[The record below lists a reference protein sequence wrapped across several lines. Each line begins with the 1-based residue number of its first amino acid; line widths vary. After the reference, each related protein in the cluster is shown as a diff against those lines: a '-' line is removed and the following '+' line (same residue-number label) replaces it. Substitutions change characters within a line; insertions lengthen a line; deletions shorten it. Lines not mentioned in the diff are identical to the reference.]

1 MPVLRYFLFV
11 GGALLAL
18 LFGTAMLVPQTE
30 LPRVVAASNAD
41 MPPIRIRSDRKLPER
56 VVFDTAQ
63 PVVAPSVVAAAQPEA
78 PVAPQLDKAAAAR
91 DSYAELVTPE
101 AKPAAARTPVKK
113 AEAREARPAKRRVA
127 RSRSY
132 GPSPYDRYGYANRPM
147 VVAQQPHFGWFGNTW

>member
-18 LFGTAMLVPQTE
+18 MFGTALLAPQTE
-30 LPRVVAASNAD
+30 LPRVVASSSTD
-41 MPPIRIRSDRKLPER
+41 MPPIRIHSDRKLPER

-63 PVVAPSVVAAAQPEA
+63 PVVAPSVIAQGPIEEPA
-78 PVAPQLDKAAAAR
+78 APQLDKTAAAR
-91 DSYAELVTPE
+91 DSYAELVTPQ
-101 AKPAAARTPVKK
+101 AKAAAVRAPVKK
-113 AEAREARPAKRRVA
+113 AEARPAKRRVA

-132 GPSPYDRYGYANRPM
+132 GPAYDRYGSASRPM